1 MKIYQILLFILLS
14 IVVSS
19 YTPKAVI
26 SHNDLDTI
34 EKGQNIDVFNKEKN
48 CEPEYSFCF
57 ESNSNNF
64 CCDIYCLVYSTTTSS
79 SDKRSI
85 TTFLTKDFCILYLN
99 NKLHYCFVVSD
110 INKEEDSLTR
120 SIAPFFINKYLEFC
134 EE

>member
-34 EKGQNIDVFNKEKN
+34 EKGQNIDVFNKENN

-64 CCDIYCLVYSTTTSS
+64 CCDIYSLVYSTTTSS
-79 SDKRSI
+79 
-85 TTFLTKDFCILYLN
+85 TLLTKDFCILYLN

-120 SIAPFFINKYLEFC
+120 SIAPIFIEKYLELY
-134 EE
+134 EK